1 MLVPFQA
8 LFIAGYCQS
17 FWMRLA
23 GREAHGTPPIHTCVF
38 LQMSLEKFGVLPSS
52 AGIMKVLQSR
62 PLPAEQTPPAGV
74 VQAPPFAV
82 QASPVAMCDGSSAAE
97 RLQPS
102 MNILPSP
109 DPSDDAPTLYNI
121 TLLAT

>member
-1 MLVPFQA
+1 MRLRGRMVVPPQA
-8 LFIAGYCQS
+8 SLMAGYCQS

-23 GREAHGTPPIHTCVF
+23 GREAHGTPPIQTRAF
-38 LQMSLEKFGVLPSS
+38 LQMSLEKFGVLPSI
-52 AGIMKVLQSR
+52 AGIMNVLQSR

-74 VQAPPFAV
+74 VQGPPVAV
-82 QASPVAMCDGSSAAE
+82 HASPVAMCDLSRAAE

-109 DPSDDAPTLYNI
+109 DP
-121 TLLAT
+121 